1 MSGEL
6 KQITSEPPGFSRGEV
21 QVMEFMSA
29 VADRIEKTRWGFSD
43 EVDAESAFDRAKEA
57 VVEAIRDEIEE
68 QRRKDK
74 QCAE

>member
-1 MSGEL
+1 MLRALDNPS
-6 KQITSEPPGFSRGEV
+6 KPPIHEDIIK
-21 QVMEFMSA
+21 FMSS
-29 VADRIEKTRWGFSD
+29 VADRIDRTRWGFSD

-74 QCAE
+74 E